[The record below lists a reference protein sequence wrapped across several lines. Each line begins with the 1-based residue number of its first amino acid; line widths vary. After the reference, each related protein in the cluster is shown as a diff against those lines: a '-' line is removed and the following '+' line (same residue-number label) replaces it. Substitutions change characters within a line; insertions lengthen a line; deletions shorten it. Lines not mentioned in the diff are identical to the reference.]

1 MQCPSCFAVLLD
13 GDDLCAECKGQA
25 VNESESVTMN
35 FSSPEENS
43 TTPLTAGAEESES
56 PRLRGQHK
64 KRSTLI
70 EFPGTN
76 ARANKKAKPQW
87 RQELSER
94 VREFQ
99 ERKSREA
106 EENPAQQR
114 EPSRS

>member
-1 MQCPSCFAVLLD
+1 MQCPSCLVFLLD
-13 GDDLCAECKGQA
+13 GKNFCAECNRKT
-25 VNESESVTMN
+25 VNESESITMN

-43 TTPLTAGAEESES
+43 TTPLTAEADETEL
-56 PRLRGQHK
+56 PRLRGQNK

-76 ARANKKAKPQW
+76 ARVNKKAKPQW

-106 EENPAQQR
+106 EENPASDK
-114 EPSRS
+114 E